1 MTLEAA
7 DFTAFVRAHSR
18 SLYGTAYLLT
28 GNPDAAE
35 DLLPDTL
42 AALFPKWTRVAAAE
56 QSVAY
61 VRRALANR
69 SISASRRR
77 SGRDLAVWEAL
88 PDGPADLDVAVVVA
102 DRRLLWQLLLTLPE
116 RQRAAL
122 VLRYFHDLPD
132 AEIAPALGCREV
144 TVRSLISRGLAT
156 LRTRATETERRGSEH
171 R

>member
-7 DFTAFVRAHSR
+7 DFTTFVRTHSR

-35 DLLPDTL
+35 DLLQDTL
-42 AALFPKWTRVAAAE
+42 AALFPKWTRVAEAE
-56 QSVAY
+56 RSVAY

-69 SISASRRR
+69 FISARRR
-77 SGRDLAVWEAL
+77 PSARELAVWEL

-156 LRTRATETERRGSEH
+156 LRTRAIETERRGSEH